1 MRNSCQIHNMDKDKK
16 KSDPEKKDMQF
27 PAFLASIAHDMKNSL
42 GMLINTTEEILGNCS
57 DRDCPSNPLLS
68 KLQYEAKRVNNNL
81 IQLLALYKMDR
92 DQYTLNIA
100 YHSVAEFLEDAALQN
115 KPLLEFK
122 GISIKTDC
130 SDVLTWFFDSDLIA
144 GVINNVLNNAYRYA
158 HDSIG
163 ITAGEEN
170 GFLAIHIRDNGEGY
184 PDHML
189 TEGAGVSGN
198 INFSTGSTGL
208 GLYFASIV
216 ANMHRNKNRTGFI
229 RTSNCANGGGCFSI
243 YLP

>member
-1 MRNSCQIHNMDKDKK
+1 MNPAKK
-16 KSDPEKKDMQF
+16 EPDSEKKDMQF

-57 DRDCPSNPLLS
+57 GKDCPSNPLLS

-81 IQLLALYKMDR
+81 IQLLALYKMDK
-92 DQYTLNIA
+92 DQYTLSIA

-115 KPLLEFK
+115 TPLLAFK
-122 GISIKTDC
+122 GIAIETNC
-130 SDVLTWFFDSDLIA
+130 SDDLTWFFDSDLIA
-144 GVINNVLNNAYRYA
+144 GVINNVMNNAYRYA
-158 HDSIG
+158 HNSVA
-163 ITAGEEN
+163 ITAGEED
-170 GFLAIHIRDNGEGY
+170 GYLVIHIRDDGEGY

-189 TEGAGVSGN
+189 TEGAGMPQH

-208 GLYFASIV
+208 GIYFASIV

-229 RTSNCANGGGCFSI
+229 RTSNCDSNGGGCFSI